1 MDLFCFTELSAV
13 LALSHWAALFLDL
26 KEGTVSMLACRGSM
40 ALDAGFTEGRAES
53 TVDGDDEEDTHQAYF
68 LLSIKTYDG

>member
-13 LALSHWAALFLDL
+13 LALCHWTTLFLDF
-26 KEGTVSMLACRGSM
+26 KEGTVSMLACRGSV
-40 ALDAGFTEGRAES
+40 AFDAGLAEGRAES
-53 TVDGDDEEDTHQAYF
+53 AVDDDEEDTHQAYF